1 MQFLVQC
8 IKKWNHSKVAWFE
21 KKKYITFASN
31 NKDNFEIPFQLFFDF
46 LMRKLK
52 NTVGYKLI
60 ARAIAQ
66 FIWNSRSLELLSDTY
81 FSFEFVLD
89 YLKTM
94 VIRMFQHFI
103 LEEAKALLLL
113 KLALQIS
120 QPYIYYPKKVFG
132 FMYQKWE
139 VGRIIY
145 MKLPTIAIP
154 RDAGYLSIQC
164 RKTLV

>member
-1 MQFLVQC
+1 MESFQSSL
-8 IKKWNHSKVAWFE
+8 IR

-52 NTVGYKLI
+52 NAVGYKLI
-60 ARAIAQ
+60 ARAIAK

-81 FSFEFVLD
+81 FSFQFVLD

-103 LEEAKALLLL
+103 LE
-113 KLALQIS
+113 
-120 QPYIYYPKKVFG
+120 
-132 FMYQKWE
+132 
-139 VGRIIY
+139 
-145 MKLPTIAIP
+145 
-154 RDAGYLSIQC
+154 
-164 RKTLV
+164 

>member
-1 MQFLVQC
+1 MSHRSQAFGWSKPKSVH
-8 IKKWNHSKVAWFE
+8 IDKKCNFWFSASKNGIIPKQPDS

-66 FIWNSRSLELLSDTY
+66 FIWNSSSLELLSDTY
-81 FSFEFVLD
+81 FSFEFVID

-94 VIRMFQHFI
+94 VIPMFQHFI
-103 LEEAKALLLL
+103 LE
-113 KLALQIS
+113 
-120 QPYIYYPKKVFG
+120 
-132 FMYQKWE
+132 
-139 VGRIIY
+139 
-145 MKLPTIAIP
+145 
-154 RDAGYLSIQC
+154 
-164 RKTLV
+164 